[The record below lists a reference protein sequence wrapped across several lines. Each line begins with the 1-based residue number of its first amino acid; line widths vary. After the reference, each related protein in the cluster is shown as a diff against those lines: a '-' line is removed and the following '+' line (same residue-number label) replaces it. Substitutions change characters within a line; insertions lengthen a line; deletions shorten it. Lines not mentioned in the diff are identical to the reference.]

1 MGRAGCV
8 RDRRT
13 LLGGLPPFIQRPRRT
28 TAERTRPA
36 ENQCARVCAAVGAP
50 TEIGASG
57 DASPRPRA
65 RARAPAPSSPSRRPR
80 PSSRP
85 SPPIP
90 GTSAG
95 RAAGAPCWRRGAS
108 ASLQSTGLSVAA
120 ASLPPLGGVPAA
132 SRRHS
137 CRERGSRGRR
147 FYSLRVE
154 LQRAQRE
161 HQVVAVHGL
170 ALLALALVGRLGR
183 DEADEL
189 RHALLDRLLRARRRR
204 AGPEVRSCGRSRR
217 SGRGCGPT
225 AAAWR
230 RRRCGGC

>member
-1 MGRAGCV
+1 MCETV
-8 RDRRT
+8 EPFLKDPSHSFS
-13 LLGGLPPFIQRPRRT
+13 GLVAPRLSEPGPPKTNALVCAPLWVHRPRS
-28 TAERTRPA
+28 AQAAMRPPDP
-36 ENQCARVCAAVGAP
+36 AP
-50 TEIGASG
+50 
-57 DASPRPRA
+57 
-65 RARAPAPSSPSRRPR
+65 ARAPAPSSPSRCPR

-90 GTSAG
+90 GASAG
-95 RAAGAPCWRRGAS
+95 RAVGAPCWRRGAS
-108 ASLQSTGLSVAA
+108 ASLQSTGLSAAA
-120 ASLPPLGGVPAA
+120 ASLPPLGSVPAA
-132 SRRHS
+132 SRRRS

-225 AAAWR
+225 AAWR
-230 RRRCGGC
+230 